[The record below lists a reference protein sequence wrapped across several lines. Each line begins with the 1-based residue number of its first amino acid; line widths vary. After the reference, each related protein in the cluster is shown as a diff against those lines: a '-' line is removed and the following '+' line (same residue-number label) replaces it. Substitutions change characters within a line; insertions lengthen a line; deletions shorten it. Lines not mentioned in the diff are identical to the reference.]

1 VKAVE
6 PYLKALAQLF
16 FTVIAA
22 IVAASADD
30 RIDSI
35 EWVNVLILALG
46 TVSVLG
52 AGNMPEGIWKRTKL
66 YVSAATAA
74 AVVAHTFIS
83 NGTDIGVTEWLQMA
97 IAAASALGVY
107 AVKGP
112 EVVPAQIRR
121 GKHEARV

>member
-1 VKAVE
+1 MKAIE
-6 PYLKALAQLF
+6 PYLKAAAELL

-35 EWVNVLILALG
+35 EWANVIILALG
-46 TVSVLG
+46 TISVLG
-52 AGNMPEGIWKRTKL
+52 AGNMPAGVWKRTKL
-66 YVSAATAA
+66 YVSAATAG
-74 AVVAHTFIS
+74 AVTAHTFLAAGLTLS
-83 NGTDIGVTEWLQMA
+83 LTEWLQIGLA
-97 IAAASALGVY
+97 VLAALGVY

-112 EVVPAQIRR
+112 QVVPAPMTR

>member
-1 VKAVE
+1 VKKVVE
-6 PYLKALAQLF
+6 QYLKTLAQL
-16 FTVIAA
+16 IATILVA
-22 IVAASADD
+22 IIAASADD

-35 EWVNVLILALG
+35 EWVNVIILALG

-66 YVSAATAA
+66 IVSAATAG
-74 AVVAHTFIS
+74 AVAAHTFLS
-83 NGTDIGVTEWLQMA
+83 AGLSLGLTEWLQIGVA
-97 IAAASALGVY
+97 VLGALGVY

-112 EVVPAQIRR
+112 QVVPAPRR